1 MTVPESGARFTW
13 TSWIFIKIQTVL
25 FWIDITFPSAGDTAS
40 SSSPGGVLSGSRK
53 NIMKKIDRINPITN
67 NKNKIADVPNEPD
80 TLLKAT
86 HEAIVKRKI
95 PKIHGNEPLAIIL
108 KNSSHKVQDAIDHID
123 YLRKDF
129 KDSISY
135 QE

>member
-1 MTVPESGARFTW
+1 M
-13 TSWIFIKIQTVL
+13 
-25 FWIDITFPSAGDTAS
+25 DITFPSAGDTTS
-40 SSSPGGVLSGSRK
+40 SSSPGVVRSGSRK

-67 NKNKIADVPNEPD
+67 NKNKIADISNEAD
-80 TLLKAT
+80 TLLKAIQ
-86 HEAIVKRKI
+86 EAIVNRKI
-95 PKIHGNEPLAIIL
+95 PRIHGNEPLAIIL